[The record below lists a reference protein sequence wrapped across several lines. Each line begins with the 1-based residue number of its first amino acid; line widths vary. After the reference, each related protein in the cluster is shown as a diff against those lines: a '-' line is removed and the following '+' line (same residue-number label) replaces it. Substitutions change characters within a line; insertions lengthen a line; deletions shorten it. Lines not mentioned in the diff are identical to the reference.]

1 MQCQQMPSRCSR
13 ENAED
18 RLGQWG
24 LIMLRSTVEES
35 RLHLTA
41 DLRATEGIALKPTQ
55 RRVKANLFQTDRKQ
69 FPPVDDVVAIL
80 DRIASRAFVA

>member
-1 MQCQQMPSRCSR
+1 
-13 ENAED
+13 
-18 RLGQWG
+18 
-24 LIMLRSTVEES
+24 MLRTTVEQG

-41 DLRATEGIALKPTQ
+41 DLRAAENLPRMQIQTKKVPTH
-55 RRVKANLFQTDRKQ
+55 LFPVDQKR

>member
-1 MQCQQMPSRCSR
+1 
-13 ENAED
+13 
-18 RLGQWG
+18 
-24 LIMLRSTVEES
+24 MLRTNVEQD

-41 DLRATEGIALKPTQ
+41 DLRATEGIVLLPMQ
-55 RRVKANLFQTDRKQ
+55 RKVKTNLFLTDRKQ

>member
-1 MQCQQMPSRCSR
+1 MQCEFMPSRCSR
-13 ENAED
+13 EYAED

-24 LIMLRSTVEES
+24 LIMLRSTVEEG

-41 DLRATEGIALKPTQ
+41 DLRATEGIALKSTQ
-55 RRVKANLFQTDRKQ
+55 RRVKASLFQTDRKQ